1 MRVALNEYNIR
12 LGKSCYLPLVS
23 GLLRAYAET
32 SPALKASCE
41 FAPFL
46 YRTDSPD
53 NIIAQYDTPPDVAA
67 FSVYVWSERL
77 SLTVAAEIKKQWPR
91 CLIIFGGAQVPHKP
105 AEYFVTYPFIDV
117 TVRGEGEEVFAKI
130 LERALSSRDFSDI
143 PQIAFRRID
152 GSVCINPADM
162 PFKKELDELP
172 SPYLEGLYDDLMA
185 QRSDDLDF
193 QAILETTRDCPF
205 KCSFCF
211 YGRTAHKFKYHGT
224 DKALAEID
232 WVGRNG
238 VKYLFGADCL
248 AEGTLIETPAGK
260 RPIES
265 LLPGDLIYGYNADT
279 NRLTINTI
287 FTSAFAGI
295 KRVLEIRLED
305 GSYVEASENHRFYT
319 NSGWKRASEL
329 TIGEDVLSG
338 LRASFE
344 KNGKEVLFSDV
355 LLQPRRLGRQEAGR
369 YRGASRGKPESLH
382 TAAYGRERSEA
393 ARGYKEGRGGREIQR
408 GRQDCSCQADCER
421 SGSPQNTNPQG
432 ESSQGSLC
440 SFPRSEQGR
449 RKLDEAF
456 SSRFAGANSPPSER
470 ADYSQE
476 IGLLLDDRGESS
488 VLSHGPKAEKATN
501 RRLED
506 KDAAVLGRSEV
517 ARRTFPQGGGAAQWI
532 REQSYCVHRE
542 VRVAVPLRRGS
553 DMVDRSVPIR
563 GLPESRLYPYTQGRE
578 KSHFGPRQV
587 LASGREVGQGRERR
601 LPLYG
606 VGDIHPLGR
615 YSAKCGPS
623 GEDQSVRWIR
633 INSITP
639 VGIKR
644 TYDIIEATP
653 THNFF
658 AGGMLVSNSNFG
670 MQHRDYEIAKHI
682 VATKRRYG
690 YPEKFR
696 TNFGKNADERIYQ
709 IGLLLHEA
717 QLEKGIT
724 LARQSNDPGVLKNI
738 KRTNI
743 KMSTYENLQV
753 KFNDANVLV
762 YSEFIIGLPGETL
775 ESWKSGLDETVAAG
789 MKNQCLIYL
798 CMVLE
803 NTDMGDP
810 EYQKKHGI
818 ISRRVEIAEIH
829 GSARPDGWVTE
840 YQDLIVATNT
850 MTTEDWRRMTIF
862 SYVFT
867 VLHGLKAG
875 YFIILYLLEE
885 FGIKPSELI
894 DFITKNSTGIWRREI
909 DGYEKFL
916 DGVLERG
923 APMAIPYEGIYW
935 EPDEVS
941 FIKFAEDDWLGFYEE
956 MKFLTW
962 YLIKSRGIQPDWEQL
977 ADVFAYQE
985 ARMPRP
991 YPTMRSR
998 SLVLRRNLHEHFESL
1013 FSSATTGLRLY
1024 DKPMD
1029 IRVLYRDFGGD
1040 KLRFAREIVAFGR
1053 KNGTVLEAV
1062 EYEESSIRD
1071 RKVG

>member
-1 MRVALNEYNIR
+1 
-12 LGKSCYLPLVS
+12 
-23 GLLRAYAET
+23 
-32 SPALKASCE
+32 
-41 FAPFL
+41 
-46 YRTDSPD
+46 
-53 NIIAQYDTPPDVAA
+53 
-67 FSVYVWSERL
+67 
-77 SLTVAAEIKKQWPR
+77 
-91 CLIIFGGAQVPHKP
+91 
-105 AEYFVTYPFIDV
+105 
-117 TVRGEGEEVFAKI
+117 
-130 LERALSSRDFSDI
+130 
-143 PQIAFRRID
+143 
-152 GSVCINPADM
+152 
-162 PFKKELDELP
+162 
-172 SPYLEGLYDDLMA
+172 
-185 QRSDDLDF
+185 
-193 QAILETTRDCPF
+193 
-205 KCSFCF
+205 
-211 YGRTAHKFKYHGT
+211 
-224 DKALAEID
+224 
-232 WVGRNG
+232 
-238 VKYLFGADCL
+238 
-248 AEGTLIETPAGK
+248 
-260 RPIES
+260 
-265 LLPGDLIYGYNADT
+265 
-279 NRLTINTI
+279 
-287 FTSAFAGI
+287 
-295 KRVLEIRLED
+295 
-305 GSYVEASENHRFYT
+305 
-319 NSGWKRASEL
+319 
-329 TIGEDVLSG
+329 
-338 LRASFE
+338 
-344 KNGKEVLFSDV
+344 
-355 LLQPRRLGRQEAGR
+355 
-369 YRGASRGKPESLH
+369 
-382 TAAYGRERSEA
+382 
-393 ARGYKEGRGGREIQR
+393 
-408 GRQDCSCQADCER
+408 
-421 SGSPQNTNPQG
+421 
-432 ESSQGSLC
+432 
-440 SFPRSEQGR
+440 
-449 RKLDEAF
+449 
-456 SSRFAGANSPPSER
+456 
-470 ADYSQE
+470 
-476 IGLLLDDRGESS
+476 
-488 VLSHGPKAEKATN
+488 
-501 RRLED
+501 
-506 KDAAVLGRSEV
+506 
-517 ARRTFPQGGGAAQWI
+517 
-532 REQSYCVHRE
+532 
-542 VRVAVPLRRGS
+542 
-553 DMVDRSVPIR
+553 
-563 GLPESRLYPYTQGRE
+563 
-578 KSHFGPRQV
+578 
-587 LASGREVGQGRERR
+587 
-601 LPLYG
+601 
-606 VGDIHPLGR
+606 
-615 YSAKCGPS
+615 
-623 GEDQSVRWIR
+623 
-633 INSITP
+633 
-639 VGIKR
+639 
-644 TYDIIEATP
+644 
-653 THNFF
+653 
-658 AGGMLVSNSNFG
+658 